1 MYFLCLKKLWHF
13 KLTLGVELSSR
24 GAGLGG
30 FCSLIIKISEPKSS
44 DVYGLDDR
52 HVSRGI
58 LVFDPVHFGV
68 ITVSVIVNFLLRG
81 LNPYQCRS
89 ILCGI
94 DPTINTCERLLATV
108 VWGIN
113 TLS

>member
-1 MYFLCLKKLWHF
+1 M
-13 KLTLGVELSSR
+13 EPSSR

-30 FCSLIIKISEPKSS
+30 FCFWIIKISEPKSS
-44 DVYGLDDR
+44 DAYGLGGGQ
-52 HVSRGI
+52 VSRGI
-58 LVFDPVHFGV
+58 LVFDPQHFGV

-81 LNPYQCRS
+81 LNPYQSRS
-89 ILCGI
+89 ILCDI

-108 VWGIN
+108 VWGIS